1 MLRFSAG
8 SRPNRPFEGD
18 IPLATESVHAVVRT
32 SEPPRLHPAARFREL
47 LGVRQTLG
55 DLVRK
60 ELKIR
65 YKSSILGMAWSML
78 NPLLYMAVFSLV
90 FGIILPNPIPHFPV
104 YILSGL
110 LAWNL
115 FSTSLNV
122 GARSVVDNQNLVT
135 KVYFPREILPLSS
148 VGTAIVDGGLQTLV
162 LLLFML
168 FFRSYHPGI
177 NWLLLPPAIAVLLT
191 FTAALGMFISA
202 LNVRY
207 RDTQYLLTIVL
218 LIWFWVTPIVYPSAK
233 LVNRHVFGLPVEKV
247 FMLNPIADVV
257 FAFQRV
263 FYGVV
268 QPPGQPQPILLPV
281 SVGELAALLAAA
293 LVGSLV
299 LLYVAWRTYFL
310 MSGDFAEEL

>member
-1 MLRFSAG
+1 MK
-8 SRPNRPFEGD
+8 
-18 IPLATESVHAVVRT
+18 V
-32 SEPPRLHPAARFREL
+32 
-47 LGVRQTLG
+47 
-55 DLVRK
+55 
-60 ELKIR
+60 R

-90 FGIILPNPIPHFPV
+90 FGIILPNSIPHYPV

-122 GARSVVDNQNLVT
+122 GARSVVDNASLVT
-135 KVYFPREILPLSS
+135 KVYFPREVLPLSS

-168 FFRSYHPGI
+168 LFRSYHPGL
-177 NWLLLPPAIAVLLT
+177 NWLLLPLAVLVLLT
-191 FTAALGMFISA
+191 FTAALGMFVAA

-218 LIWFWVTPIVYPSAK
+218 LIWFWLTPVVYPSGK
-233 LVNRHVFGLPVEKV
+233 LVGKTVFGLSVEKI

-268 QPPGQPQPILLPV
+268 QPPGQSSPVLLPV
-281 SVGELAALLAAA
+281 SVGELAAVLAVAAA
-293 LVGSLV
+293 GSIV
-299 LLYVAWRTYFL
+299 LLFLAWRTYFL
-310 MSGDFAEEL
+310 RSGDFAEEL

>member
-1 MLRFSAG
+1 MQ
-8 SRPNRPFEGD
+8 
-18 IPLATESVHAVVRT
+18 
-32 SEPPRLHPAARFREL
+32 RLREL
-47 LGVRQTLG
+47 SGARQTLG

-60 ELKIR
+60 EMKVR
-65 YKSSILGMAWSML
+65 YKSSVLGMAWSML

-90 FGIILPNPIPHFPV
+90 FGIILPNSIPHYPV

-122 GARSVVDNQNLVT
+122 GARSVVDNASLVT
-135 KVYFPREILPLSS
+135 KVYFPREVLPLSS
-148 VGTAIVDGGLQTLV
+148 VGTALVDGGLQTLV

-168 FFRSYHPGI
+168 LFRSYHPGL
-177 NWLLLPPAIAVLLT
+177 NWLLLPLAILVLLT
-191 FTAALGMFISA
+191 FTSALGMFVAA

-218 LIWFWVTPIVYPSAK
+218 LIWFWLTPVVYPSGK
-233 LVNRHVFGLPVEKV
+233 LVGKTVFGLSVEKI

-268 QPPGQPQPILLPV
+268 QPPGQSSPVLLPI
-281 SVGELAALLAAA
+281 SLGELAAVLAVAAA
-293 LVGSLV
+293 GSIV
-299 LLYVAWRTYFL
+299 LLYLAWRTYFL
-310 MSGDFAEEL
+310 RSGDFAEEL

>member
-1 MLRFSAG
+1 MQ
-8 SRPNRPFEGD
+8 
-18 IPLATESVHAVVRT
+18 
-32 SEPPRLHPAARFREL
+32 RLREL
-47 LGVRQTLG
+47 IGVRQTLG

-60 ELKIR
+60 EMKVR

-90 FGIILPNPIPHFPV
+90 FGIILPNSIPHYPV

-122 GARSVVDNQNLVT
+122 GARAVVDNASLVT

-148 VGTAIVDGGLQTLV
+148 VGTALVDGGLQTLV

-168 FFRSYHPGI
+168 LFRSYHPGL
-177 NWLLLPPAIAVLLT
+177 NWLLLPLAIFVLLT
-191 FTAALGMFISA
+191 FTSALAMFVAA

-218 LIWFWVTPIVYPSAK
+218 LIWFWLTPVVYPSGK
-233 LVNRHVFGLPVEKV
+233 LVGKHVFGLSVEKL

-257 FAFQRV
+257 FAFQRI

-268 QPPGQPQPILLPV
+268 QPPGQPKPVLLPL
-281 SVGELAALLAAA
+281 SVGELAAVLAV
-293 LVGSLV
+293 VGVLSVV
-299 LLYVAWRTYFL
+299 LLYLAWLTYFL
-310 MSGDFAEEL
+310 RSGDFAEEL

>member
-1 MLRFSAG
+1 MR
-8 SRPNRPFEGD
+8 
-18 IPLATESVHAVVRT
+18 
-32 SEPPRLHPAARFREL
+32 RFREL
-47 LGVRQTLG
+47 VRARQTLG

-60 ELKIR
+60 EMKVR

-90 FGIILPNPIPHFPV
+90 FGIILPNSIPHYPV

-122 GARSVVDNQNLVT
+122 GARSVVDNSSLVT
-135 KVYFPREILPLSS
+135 KVYFPREVLPLSS
-148 VGTAIVDGGLQTLV
+148 VGTALVDGGLQTLV

-168 FFRSYHPGI
+168 VFRSYHPGLA
-177 NWLLLPPAIAVLLT
+177 WLLLPLAVFVLLT
-191 FTAALGMFISA
+191 FTSALCMFVSA

-218 LIWFWVTPIVYPSAK
+218 LIWFWLTPVVYPSGK
-233 LVNRHVFGLPVEKV
+233 LVNKHVFGLSVEKL

-257 FAFQRV
+257 FAFQRI
-263 FYGVV
+263 FYGLV
-268 QPPGQPQPILLPV
+268 QPPGQPVPVLLPL
-281 SVGELAALLAAA
+281 SVGELAWVLAIAA
-293 LVGSLV
+293 VGSVV
-299 LLYVAWRTYFL
+299 LLYLAWLIYFL
-310 MSGDFAEEL
+310 RSGDFAEEL